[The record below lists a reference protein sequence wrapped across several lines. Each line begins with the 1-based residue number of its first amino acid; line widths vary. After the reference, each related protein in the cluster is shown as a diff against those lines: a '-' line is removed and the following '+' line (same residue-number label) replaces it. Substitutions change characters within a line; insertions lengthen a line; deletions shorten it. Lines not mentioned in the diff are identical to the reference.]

1 MDKDKA
7 YLIDI
12 CESMRI
18 VVSHMGDATYEAFI
32 ADVAKMDA
40 VNRRLEIIGEATKRL
55 TPPLRNQ
62 HTDIPW
68 QKMAGMRDRLIHG
81 YDKLELDKVYDA
93 VTQVIP
99 PLIEKIDAIIQ
110 ILPYPE

>member
-1 MDKDKA
+1 MNKDKA

-12 CESMRI
+12 SESMRV
-18 VVSHMGDATYEAFI
+18 VVSHMGDATFESFI
-32 ADVAKMDA
+32 ADVQKTDA

-55 TPPLRNQ
+55 TPALRDG
-62 HTDIPW
+62 HADIPW

-81 YDKLELDKVYDA
+81 YDKLDLDKVYDA

-99 PLIEKIDAIIQ
+99 PLIPKIETIIQ
-110 ILPYPE
+110 TLPDPE

>member
-1 MDKDKA
+1 MNKDKA

-12 CESMRI
+12 SQSMRI
-18 VVSHMGDATYEAFI
+18 VVSHMGDATFEAFI
-32 ADVAKMDA
+32 VDIVKMDA

-55 TPPLRNQ
+55 TPALRNQ
-62 HTDIPW
+62 HADIPW

-99 PLIEKIDAIIQ
+99 PLIAKIEAIVQ
-110 ILPYPE
+110 TLPDPE

>member
-1 MDKDKA
+1 
-7 YLIDI
+7 
-12 CESMRI
+12 MRI
-18 VVSHMGDATYEAFI
+18 VVSHMGDATFDTFI

-40 VNRRLEIIGEATKRL
+40 VNRRMEIVGEATKRL
-55 TPPLRNQ
+55 TPAFRSQ
-62 HTDIPW
+62 HTVIPW

-99 PLIEKIDAIIQ
+99 PLIPKIEALIET
-110 ILPYPE
+110 LPDPE

>member
-1 MDKDKA
+1 MVKDKA

-12 CESMRI
+12 GKSMRI
-18 VVSHMGDATYEAFI
+18 VVSHMGNATYETFI
-32 ADVAKMDA
+32 GDVAKLDA

-55 TPPLRNQ
+55 TPAFRDE

-81 YDKLELDKVYDA
+81 YDKLELDKVYDT
-93 VTQVIP
+93 VTKVIP
-99 PLIEKIDAIIQ
+99 PLIPKIEAIIQ
-110 ILPYPE
+110 TLPDPE

>member
-12 CESMRI
+12 GQSMRI
-18 VVSHMGDATYEAFI
+18 VVSHMGDATFEAFSG
-32 ADVAKMDA
+32 DVQRMDA

-55 TPPLRNQ
+55 TAGLRDK
-62 HTDIPW
+62 HADVPW
-68 QKMAGMRDRLIHG
+68 QLMAGMRDRLIHG
-81 YDKLELDKVYDA
+81 YDKVELDKVYNA

-99 PLIEKIDAIIQ
+99 PLIARIEAIIAT
-110 ILPYPE
+110 LPDPE

>member
-12 CESMRI
+12 SQSMHI
-18 VVSHMGDATYEAFI
+18 VISHLGDATFEAF
-32 ADVAKMDA
+32 AVDLAKMDA

-55 TPPLRNQ
+55 TPALRNE
-62 HTDIPW
+62 HVDIPW

-99 PLIEKIDAIIQ
+99 KLIPLIEAIIQ
-110 ILPYPE
+110 SLPDPE

>member
-1 MDKDKA
+1 MSKDKA
-7 YLIDI
+7 YLFDI
-12 CESMRI
+12 SESMRI
-18 VVSHMGDATYEAFI
+18 VVSHMGDATFEAFI

-55 TPPLRNQ
+55 TPALRSK
-62 HTDIPW
+62 HADIPW

-81 YDKLELDKVYDA
+81 YDKLDLDKVYDA

-99 PLIEKIDAIIQ
+99 PLIPKIEAIVET
-110 ILPYPE
+110 LPDPE

>member
-1 MDKDKA
+1 MSKDKA

-12 CESMRI
+12 SESMRI
-18 VVSHMGDATYEAFI
+18 VVSHMGDATFDAFI

-40 VNRRLEIIGEATKRL
+40 VNRRLEIVGEATKRL
-55 TPPLRNQ
+55 TPALRSQ

-68 QKMAGMRDRLIHG
+68 QKMAGMRDRPIHG

-93 VTQVIP
+93 VTKVIP
-99 PLIEKIDAIIQ
+99 PLIAKIDAIIQ
-110 ILPYPE
+110 ILPDPE